1 MKRIFFVVF
10 VVLATSPLRA
20 DEGVVIAKEKD
31 VVNFK
36 IGKSLVSRYQF
47 GADVAKPY
55 LWPVYAPGDIPVTR
69 AWPLEKGAPKET
81 TDHVHQ
87 KSVWFCH
94 GDVIA
99 EGVPVTQKIKGV
111 EGFDFWS
118 ENKNAGRIVCVEVG
132 EPKNGEKGSSIRTR
146 NEWRIPGG
154 MNILDETRIIHLYD
168 LPGGSRLF
176 VFDIDLFASVCPITF
191 GDTKEGSM
199 GVRVNDEIIVK
210 NGGHFINAEGKI
222 VDKKS
227 ILDAPIW
234 GNPSDWCDYVGTIDG
249 KAAGVAVFDDPN
261 NKPRADWHARAYGLL
276 AANPFGRNGSGFPGE
291 KGKTDLFKLAKGEHL
306 KLRYGVLAHAGDTK
320 VAKVAEAFE
329 FFKKK
334 AD

>member
-1 MKRIFFVVF
+1 MKRLVVAAYFVM
-10 VVLATSPLRA
+10 ATAALRA
-20 DEGVVIAKEKD
+20 DDGVTIVKGKETLE
-31 VVNFK
+31 FK
-36 IGKSLVSRYQF
+36 IGDALVSRYHV
-47 GADVAKPY
+47 GASVAKPY
-55 LWPVYAPGDIPVTR
+55 MWPLYAPGEIPVTR
-69 AWPLEKGAPKET
+69 SWPLEKGAPKET

-99 EGVPVTQKIKGV
+99 DGVPVIKKIKGV

-118 ENKNAGRIVCVEVG
+118 ETAGAGKIVCVEVG
-132 EPKNGEKGSSIRTR
+132 EPKNGAGEASISTR
-146 NEWRIPGG
+146 NEWQVPGG
-154 MNILDETRIIHLYD
+154 MKILDETRIVRL
-168 LPGGSRLF
+168 LQCPGGRLF

-199 GVRVNDEIIVK
+199 GVRVNDQMIVK
-210 NGGHFINAEGKI
+210 NGGHFVNAEGKV

-234 GNPSDWCDYVGTIDG
+234 GNPSAWVDYVGQIGG
-249 KAAGVAVFDDPN
+249 KTAGVAMFDDPN

-276 AANPFGRNGSGFPGE
+276 AANPFGRNASGFPSQ
-291 KGKTDLFKLAKGEHL
+291 KGKTDLTKMAKGDHL
-306 KLRYGVLAHAGDTK
+306 KLRYGVFAHAGDTSEG
-320 VAKVAEAFE
+320 KVAEAYKI
-329 FFKKK
+329 FKKR